1 MLIYSSGSH
10 VVVSTLKGG
19 VLMDDLSIIE
29 QLAMLFHLELTNSFT
44 IVGNSIHLFM
54 DDGTVIEIKAKKF
67 K

>member
-1 MLIYSSGSH
+1 
-10 VVVSTLKGG
+10 
-19 VLMDDLSIIE
+19 MDDLSIIE

-44 IVGNSIHLFM
+44 IVGNSIHLFI